1 MTRRMTK
8 YAAIAAAAA
17 AASLALAGT
26 AQATPCSGSN
36 PSCTVQ
42 GQVSI
47 PTSLTL
53 SLDATSFSLNA
64 VPGKSLSTGGTG
76 TSNPGTLPLSTVPS
90 SYAVNATVTT
100 NNSSGYMLSESL
112 GSTSATT
119 GKNGFVGATSGAY
132 LGHSNTTWAWSYPSS
147 DSSVGAGGSFSQAW
161 GADTGAGGL
170 GSPVVSQA
178 TASAPAGDSWGLALG
193 WQLDNSSKPDS
204 YSGFLSVVALA

>member
-26 AQATPCSGSN
+26 AQATPCAGSN

-42 GQVSI
+42 GSVSI

-53 SLDATSFSLNA
+53 ALDNTSFSLNA
-64 VPGKSLSTGGTG
+64 SPGHGLSTGGTG
-76 TSNPGTLPLSTVPS
+76 TANPGTLPLSTVPS
-90 SYAVNATVTT
+90 GYATTATVTT
-100 NNSSGYMLSESL
+100 NNAGYMLAESL

-132 LGHSNTTWAWSYPSS
+132 LGHNNTTFAWSYPSS
-147 DSSVGAGGSFSQAW
+147 DSSVGAGGSFSQSW
-161 GADTGAGGL
+161 GADTGAGPL
-170 GSPVVSQA
+170 GSPVVNQA
-178 TASAPAGDSWGLALG
+178 TASAAAGDSRGLG
-193 WQLDNSSKPDS
+193 WFWQVDSSATPDS